1 MARPAFQAVCS
12 RALQESVDCRARH
25 ASLRARPTQKWQV
38 AGPGGRPGR
47 RADKVDDARAQAE
60 LAQQR
65 GGLGGADPGVRALH
79 GAAQLVAAVGVHAAA
94 PRALQPRLQ
103 PGYVRHEARAAK
115 QLLAHALPRRAP
127 RLVPGRAARTLGC
140 PEGTRHT
147 CPRLAGGREMQ
158 SFGSRRRR
166 RPESAGRC
174 CPGRVLRRGCGAA
187 SAPLHRGLARRAAPR
202 KAGAPVE
209 PEHVMQGAPHLAPHE
224 VGGDHHDVA
233 PAAAPA
239 HVRRAGLEVVHMA
252 CRAPRPPRRGGWRG
266 CMLAAPQSRCKLFTS
281 SSRARTRRGSRESAI
296 PRAWWFPVTPQ
307 RAARTAPRQSV
318 RAVL

>member
-1 MARPAFQAVCS
+1 MPSRLSVHDQVRADQAWAQAGAGRALLWKRVPRIGLTPQPSHSTVECTCAGPPCTGPPCAPASAPPAAPLPRAYSCGKLCSKPPRWQRASAGRLFCRLRSRESSVPARGGARAFAWGSRGTRAHMLQLGPLGMARPEFQAACS
-12 RALQESVDCRARH
+12 HALQESADCRARH

-147 CPRLAGGREMQ
+147 CPRLAGCREMQ
-158 SFGSRRRR
+158 SFSSRR
-166 RPESAGRC
+166 
-174 CPGRVLRRGCGAA
+174 
-187 SAPLHRGLARRAAPR
+187 
-202 KAGAPVE
+202 
-209 PEHVMQGAPHLAPHE
+209 
-224 VGGDHHDVA
+224 
-233 PAAAPA
+233 
-239 HVRRAGLEVVHMA
+239 
-252 CRAPRPPRRGGWRG
+252 
-266 CMLAAPQSRCKLFTS
+266 
-281 SSRARTRRGSRESAI
+281 
-296 PRAWWFPVTPQ
+296 
-307 RAARTAPRQSV
+307 
-318 RAVL
+318 

>member
-1 MARPAFQAVCS
+1 MSMQGRCVPCAPGTCRAVGPGPARARQRTWPCSSAAAAAACSSASRRSAAAAAADSLGAPEFQAACS
-12 RALQESVDCRARH
+12 HALQESADCRARH

-127 RLVPGRAARTLGC
+127 RLVRGRAARTLGC

-147 CPRLAGGREMQ
+147 CPRLAGCREMQ
-158 SFGSRRRR
+158 SFSSRR
-166 RPESAGRC
+166 
-174 CPGRVLRRGCGAA
+174 
-187 SAPLHRGLARRAAPR
+187 
-202 KAGAPVE
+202 
-209 PEHVMQGAPHLAPHE
+209 
-224 VGGDHHDVA
+224 
-233 PAAAPA
+233 
-239 HVRRAGLEVVHMA
+239 
-252 CRAPRPPRRGGWRG
+252 
-266 CMLAAPQSRCKLFTS
+266 
-281 SSRARTRRGSRESAI
+281 
-296 PRAWWFPVTPQ
+296 
-307 RAARTAPRQSV
+307 
-318 RAVL
+318 